1 MNRLEKW
8 KGVWERKG
16 RELKKE
22 DLTLRDLIAMDGFDT
37 ATGTM
42 TEETWMNVVEMVK
55 RKLNLRKGDFL
66 LEVGCG
72 AGAMLLPLSKMGINV
87 AGVDYS
93 TSLIE
98 VAKKVIPNL
107 IAYVTEACE
116 LPFKNDEFD
125 AILSF
130 SVFLYFPDYEY
141 AEKVLSEMLRV
152 SKKDAKIL
160 IADVPDLSKKEE
172 SERHRR
178 EALSEEEYN
187 RLYSEHSHL
196 YYDKKWFEDFANKN
210 GLFVEIFDQNIG
222 GMIILLLGLTFCCG
236 GNKINYKVCFE
247 VK

>member
-66 LEVGCG
+66 LEV
-72 AGAMLLPLSKMGINV
+72 
-87 AGVDYS
+87 
-93 TSLIE
+93 
-98 VAKKVIPNL
+98 
-107 IAYVTEACE
+107 VTEACE

-130 SVFLYFPDYEY
+130 SVFFYFPDYEY

-160 IADVPDLSKKEE
+160 IADIPDLSKKEE

-210 GLFVEIFDQNIG
+210 GLFVEIFDQNIE
-222 GMIILLLGLTFCCG
+222 GMIIPLLGLTFCCG